1 MADDDDDEVV
11 ACSAAMLFWASAY
24 MFKFM
29 MLRQCAL
36 ILPELNPNK
45 SDILLQVNSLSS
57 SEELIVTSHK
67 HVSLCT
73 QFITFSLV
81 KDNVVAIFVMNH

>member
-1 MADDDDDEVV
+1 MTEVV

-36 ILPELNPNK
+36 ILRELNPNK
-45 SDILLQVNSLSS
+45 SDILLQANS
-57 SEELIVTSHK
+57 
-67 HVSLCT
+67 
-73 QFITFSLV
+73 
-81 KDNVVAIFVMNH
+81 FVLF